1 MRFRDGFWSLFV
13 LLSIVGMYLFTTSAA
28 RQYRMDSQDINQKN
42 SNRVSTTLL
51 RDNQWSEFYVASDAT
66 SIRVMTNGALRDTE
80 LPQES
85 QTDPRSGW
93 RYSIE
98 YQLVDSGGNVLKEST
113 YHLRSGVRELVD
125 ADTGEVIDPL
135 VFGKTSMVA
144 TQTRFIQIPIA
155 TKGVRPRRVR
165 IRAGEKDPEV
175 VEVVA
180 RVRTRHERPHYK
192 DRTTWKQISSR
203 TRRNLA
209 RFCVF
214 DHKFLT
220 SSERAS
226 LLRWQWV
233 KAPPIEAGT
242 IRHLYFFGDVDDQ
255 EVAKETVPLGT
266 CLQPGWRSTLAL
278 PQSQGELRLTVER
291 TEQETTSPAYL
302 TGNWFDSEGNPPEK
316 FQHTVFEDQLV
327 VNQKYEGG
335 VLELESSEPIF
346 FRSYW
351 KNLDA
356 DSTVINDAGK
366 PLQIGEEVE
375 LTKMAGEKALR
386 VYLADQAG
394 ISFPISH
401 FADQPTPFRLSARL
415 GYGNAFLSDE
425 NLVKQNNEFQQPTGW
440 GDMRKLRWEYLD
452 NRGNQIDQGEMEI
465 IPEISAYDRIW
476 KNGIPHPISEKMAF
490 YFSVP
495 PAASAVRLVADEP
508 FLVNASVRPRN
519 VPWQIRVPED
529 QQPFERQSRRTRKW
543 FGLKPNSHIDLIAGN
558 RSFMLSAQSRIGII
572 DLDADAEEALDP
584 DAFIWHRY
592 EPRGDWIGRQ
602 ILVPADDDS
611 EIKRRAMF
619 AWLFEA
625 TPNRQHVINEY
636 DFKTNDDYRLT
647 YVSTAKRP
655 GNLRVWQNGRLVQE
669 ESLVSSRGQVKLDLR
684 RIDDTSTLRFECE
697 SHTRL
702 FFSGAKLDGA
712 PRYLKRT
719 ACRLQDGELEFQYTK
734 TSTEAETLTLSIY
747 REQDAAE
754 RCKLEVKIVVP
765 EESVRLNQT
774 GPVEHL
780 TILHRIYDLKAEQQR
795 HAVLVGSDTPLDVEH
810 KCFLQLG
817 EDLPPG
823 EYTIKTN
830 RMDGNRRGFVLLHQ
844 LRPIVRDPREIQ

>member
-1 MRFRDGFWSLFV
+1 MRFRDVFWSLSTLV
-13 LLSIVGMYLFTTSAA
+13 SIVGMFLFATTAA
-28 RQYRMDSQDINQKN
+28 RQYRIDSQEVNRKE
-42 SNRVSTTLL
+42 SSRVSTTLL
-51 RDNQWSEFYVASDAT
+51 SDVRWSEFYVASDAV
-66 SIRVMTNGALRDTE
+66 SIRLMTNGALNDTE
-80 LPQES
+80 WPQES

-93 RYSIE
+93 RYSVE
-98 YQLVDSGGNVLKEST
+98 YQLLDFNGKVLKESL

-135 VFGKTSMVA
+135 VFGKTSMIA

-155 TKGVRPRRVR
+155 TDGVRPRRVR
-165 IRAGEKDPEV
+165 IRVGERDPEV

-192 DRTTWKQISSR
+192 ERSTWKQISSR
-203 TRRNLA
+203 TRSNLA

-220 SSERAS
+220 SSEQAS
-226 LLRWQWV
+226 LLKWQWM
-233 KAPPIEAGT
+233 KAPPVEAGT

-255 EVAKETVPLGT
+255 EAYQETKLLGT
-266 CLQPGWRSTLAL
+266 CLEPGWRSTIAL
-278 PQSQGELRLTVER
+278 PKSRGELRLDIER
-291 TEQETTSPAYL
+291 TEQETTRPAYL
-302 TGNWFDSEGNPPEK
+302 TGNWFDGEGNPPEH
-316 FQHTVFEDQLV
+316 FQYTVSENQLV
-327 VNQKYEGG
+327 ISLPYEGG
-335 VLELESSEPIF
+335 ILELESSETIF
-346 FRSYW
+346 VRSYW
-351 KNLDA
+351 RNLEA
-356 DSTVINDAGK
+356 NSAVLNDDGK

-375 LTKMAGEKALR
+375 LTKKSGEKALR

-394 ISFPISH
+394 VSFPISH
-401 FADQPTPFRLSARL
+401 FSNQPTPFRLSARL
-415 GYGNAFLSDE
+415 GYGNAFLSEE
-425 NLVKQNNEFQQPTGW
+425 NIARKNKGFEHPQSW
-440 GDMRKLRWEYLD
+440 ADMRTLRWEYLD
-452 NRGNQIDQGEMEI
+452 SRGNKIDQGEMEI
-465 IPEISAYDRIW
+465 LPEISPYDRIW
-476 KNGIPHPISEKMAF
+476 KNGFPHPTSEKTAF

-519 VPWQIRVPED
+519 VPWLIRVPED
-529 QQPFERQSRRTRKW
+529 QQAYERQSRRTRKW
-543 FGLKPNSHIDLIAGN
+543 FGLKPDSHIDLIAAN
-558 RSFMLSAQSRIGII
+558 RSFMLSAQSRVGII
-572 DLDADAEEALDP
+572 DLDADAEETLDP

-602 ILVPADDDS
+602 ILVPTDDDS
-611 EIKRRAMF
+611 EIMRRAMH

-625 TPNRQHVINEY
+625 TPNGQHKINEY
-636 DFKTNDDYRLT
+636 DFETKDDYRLT
-647 YVSTAKRP
+647 YISTAKHP
-655 GNLRVWQNGRLVQE
+655 GNLRVWHNGRLVQE
-669 ESLVSSRGQVKLDLR
+669 ESLVSSRGQVKLDLTR
-684 RIDDTSTLRFECE
+684 TDDTSTLRFECDE
-697 SHTRL
+697 HTRL

-734 TSTEAETLTLSIY
+734 TSIEAETLTLSIY

-754 RCKLEVKIVVP
+754 RCKLEVKIVIP
-765 EESVRLNQT
+765 EEIARLKQT

-780 TILHRIYDLKAEQQR
+780 TMLHRIYDLKAAQQR
-795 HAVLVGSDTPLDVEH
+795 QAVLVGADTHLDVEH

-830 RMDGNRRGFVLLHQ
+830 RLDGNRHGFVLLHQ
-844 LRPIVRDPREIQ
+844 LRPIVRDLRELQ

>member
-1 MRFRDGFWSLFV
+1 MRFRDGFWSLFALV
-13 LLSIVGMYLFTTSAA
+13 TIVGIYLFTTATA
-28 RQYRMDSQDINQKN
+28 RQYRMDSQEVNRKN

-51 RDNQWSEFYVASDAT
+51 SDDQWSEFYVSPDAV
-66 SIRVMTNGALRDTE
+66 SIRLMTNGALRDTE
-80 LPQES
+80 LPQAS

-93 RYSIE
+93 RYSVE
-98 YQLVDSGGNVLKEST
+98 YQLLDSGGKVLDESI
-113 YHLRSGVRELVD
+113 YHQRSGVRELVD
-125 ADTGEVIDPL
+125 AETGELIDPL
-135 VFGKTSMVA
+135 VFGKTSMIA
-144 TQTRFIQIPIA
+144 TQTRFIQVPIA
-155 TKGVRPRRVR
+155 AEGVRPRRVR
-165 IRAGEKDPEV
+165 IRTRERDPEV

-192 DRTTWKQISSR
+192 ERKTWKQISSK

-220 SSERAS
+220 SSEQAS

-233 KAPPIEAGT
+233 KAPPVEAGT

-255 EVAKETVPLGT
+255 EVAKETSQLGT
-266 CLQPGWRSTLAL
+266 GLEPGWRSTIAL
-278 PQSQGELRLTVER
+278 PESQGELRLTVER
-291 TEQETTSPAYL
+291 TQQETTTPAYL
-302 TGNWFDSEGNPPEK
+302 KGNWFDSEGNPPEY
-316 FQHTVFEDQLV
+316 FQHTMFEKQLV
-327 VNQKYEGG
+327 VNRNYEGG
-335 VLELESSEPIF
+335 VLELESSEPVC

-356 DSTVINDAGK
+356 DSSVVNDDGK

-375 LTKMAGEKALR
+375 LTKRAGKKALR

-394 ISFPISH
+394 ITFPISH
-401 FADQPTPFRLSARL
+401 FGDQPTPFRLSVRL
-415 GYGNAFLSDE
+415 GYGNAFLSQG
-425 NLVKQNNEFQQPTGW
+425 NLVRENKRFEQPKGW
-440 GDMRKLRWEYLD
+440 SDMRKVRWEYLD
-452 NRGNQIDQGEMEI
+452 HRGNQIDQGDLEI
-465 IPEISAYDRIW
+465 IPEISPYDRIW
-476 KNGIPHPISEKMAF
+476 KNGLPHPISEKTAF

-495 PAASAVRLVADEP
+495 PATSAIRLVADEP

-519 VPWQIRVPED
+519 VPWLIRVPED
-529 QQPFERQSRRTRKW
+529 QQPFERQNRRTRKW

-558 RSFMLSAQSRIGII
+558 RSFMLSAQSRLGII
-572 DLDADAEEALDP
+572 DLDADAEEILDP
-584 DAFIWHRY
+584 EAFVWHRY

-602 ILVPADDDS
+602 VLVPADDDS
-611 EIKRRAMF
+611 EIKRRAMY

-625 TPNRQHVINEY
+625 TPNRQHKMNEY
-636 DFKTNDDYRLT
+636 DFETEDDYRLT
-647 YVSTAKRP
+647 YISTAERP

-669 ESLVSSRGQVKLDLR
+669 ESLVSSRGQVQLDLR
-684 RIDDTSTLRFECE
+684 RIDDTSMLRFECD

-712 PRYLKRT
+712 PRFLKRT
-719 ACRLQDGELEFQYTK
+719 ACRLKDGELEFQYTK

-754 RCKLEVKIVVP
+754 RCKLEVKIVLP
-765 EESVRLNQT
+765 EESVQLKQT
-774 GPVEHL
+774 GPIEHL
-780 TILHRIYDLKAEQQR
+780 TILHRIYDLKAQQQR

-844 LRPIVRDPREIQ
+844 LRPIVRDPREVQ